1 MLWSV
6 APVSAPASCSF
17 SAISRRSPSVW
28 TSQAMWYSPT
38 VARPA
43 CDGPAPSPIEN
54 SPRSWSLSE
63 SGAWRNF
70 APGISITTRN
80 PNTSR

>member
-1 MLWSV
+1 M
-6 APVSAPASCSF
+6 SAPASWSF
-17 SAISRRSPSVW
+17 AEISWRSPRVW

-38 VARPA
+38 VERPA
-43 CDGPAPSPIEN
+43 VDGPAPSPMLKR
-54 SPRSWSLSE
+54 PRSWSLSE